1 MKVEVYHYPLIPD
14 KIETILINDLKIG
27 ITTSNI
33 YKDKEAID
41 LTEFL
46 DKDKLLKYEDDI
58 DFDKHIF
65 DELINYAI
73 SNLKRAKSK
82 HDIVESYYVP
92 NMYFDEINKLKDE
105 LIQKILKYKNE

>member
-1 MKVEVYHYPLIPD
+1 MKSYHYPLIPD

-33 YKDKEAID
+33 YKDKETID

-105 LIQKILKYKNE
+105 LIQKF